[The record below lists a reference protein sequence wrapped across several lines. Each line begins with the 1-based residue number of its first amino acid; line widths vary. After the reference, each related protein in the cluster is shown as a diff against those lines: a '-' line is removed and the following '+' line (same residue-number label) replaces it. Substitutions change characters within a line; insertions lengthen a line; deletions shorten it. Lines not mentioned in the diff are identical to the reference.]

1 MSRLRRTTALLLV
14 LAALLSVC
22 VPAMAAKGKTKDYQ
36 IKDENKKTFLRLL
49 DRLQS
54 AYETPSAKDGE
65 EIDALVEQI
74 AGMNA
79 DDGDI
84 ARSVAEH
91 WKTVYLDPDY
101 RLCVYQG
108 GEKADELAAAG
119 PDYDEKH
126 AFVVLGY
133 QLKNGRMQD
142 ELKGR
147 CDAAAAA
154 ARSFPDAYLI
164 CSGGPTGSNNPDR
177 HTEAGMMK
185 QYLVNQC
192 GIARERILTDTRALT
207 TLGNAE
213 NTFAILR
220 KHDIHSI
227 TIVTSTY
234 HQKWGQALYNAVA
247 ALYEKRY
254 GFKVRI
260 VGDYSFDIEPET
272 ETLRNGYRIAISQLT
287 EMLRLRKVKK

>member
-164 CSGGPTGSNNPDR
+164 CSGGPTGSNNPGR

-192 GIARERILTDTRALT
+192 GIAKERILTDTRALT